1 MVKCIRGVFV
11 SWLVIGGLLTT
22 ADSLQLTEA
31 NLTPEERRQC
41 VGLHNQ
47 LRGLEDS
54 ANMGYMVSEFS
65 LSLSLS
71 IYIYIYI
78 YICVCVCVYPSLSLS
93 IYLSICR
100 HVCVCVC
107 VCVCD
112 YLCLNSMYI

>member
-71 IYIYIYI
+71 LYIYIYIYI
-78 YICVCVCVYPSLSLS
+78 YIYVCVCVCVCVCVSLSLSLS

-107 VCVCD
+107 VCVCV
-112 YLCLNSMYI
+112 